1 MLALPGIAQHVPWES
16 RHEEF
21 TKVCPRATL
30 RIART
35 LQSLCWQV
43 LHRTCGAGHFNS
55 HLAFGLH
62 LQVHRLLSALDCL
75 QVLCISALDCLR
87 VLCISALDC
96 LYSFAAVELCRG
108 TLTESSPLDEPGFS
122 NQ

>member
-1 MLALPGIAQHVPWES
+1 MACVFGEMRTLKTGSRWSPKSVMFRGKREKRSRCHGIAQHVPWES

-43 LHRTCGAGHFNS
+43 LHQDAT
-55 HLAFGLH
+55 
-62 LQVHRLLSALDCL
+62 LSIPRPKKLPL
-75 QVLCISALDCLR
+75 SVSVSA
-87 VLCISALDC
+87 
-96 LYSFAAVELCRG
+96 
-108 TLTESSPLDEPGFS
+108 
-122 NQ
+122 

>member
-1 MLALPGIAQHVPWES
+1 MACVFGEMRTLKTSERAAVSPKSVLFGEKERRENACRCHGIAQRVPWES

-43 LHRTCGAGHFNS
+43 LHQDAT
-55 HLAFGLH
+55 
-62 LQVHRLLSALDCL
+62 LSIPRPKKLPL
-75 QVLCISALDCLR
+75 SVSVSA
-87 VLCISALDC
+87 
-96 LYSFAAVELCRG
+96 
-108 TLTESSPLDEPGFS
+108 
-122 NQ
+122 